1 MDIKSEDL
9 KYLTNMNYN
18 NVLLNH
24 NNIAVSDTDIKL
36 YRKEVLNITKKLLRG
51 TKIDNVINKSYLIY
65 IKDCINYIKLKDCD
79 NDNDNDNNDNTIEQ
93 LDCNNLEDISDN
105 EETKTITGLTVKY
118 MKSTKNSTLDTFV
131 NKIPE

>member
-18 NVLLNH
+18 NGLLNH
-24 NNIAVSDTDIKL
+24 NNITVSDTDIKL

-65 IKDCINYIKLKDCD
+65 IKDCINYIKLKDS
-79 NDNDNDNNDNTIEQ
+79 DNDNNDNTIEQ
-93 LDCNNLEDISDN
+93 LDSNDLEDISDN
-105 EETKTITGLTVKY
+105 EETKSITGLTLKY
-118 MKSTKNSTLDTFV
+118 MKAKKNSTLDTFV